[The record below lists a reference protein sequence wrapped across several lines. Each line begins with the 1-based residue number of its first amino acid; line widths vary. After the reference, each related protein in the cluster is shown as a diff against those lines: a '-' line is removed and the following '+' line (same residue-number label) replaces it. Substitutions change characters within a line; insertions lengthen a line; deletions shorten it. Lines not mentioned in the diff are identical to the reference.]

1 MKRQLEGKIAL
12 VTGGS
17 SGIGRATA
25 IAMAQAGAKVVIASR
40 GAEGNAETVELIRQV
55 GGEAIAIRT
64 DVSKSA
70 DVEALVRGTV
80 EHYGRLDVAF
90 NNAGTTNEPR
100 PLHEGTEEEWDSVL
114 DTNLKA
120 IWMCMK
126 YQVRQMLAQGG
137 GAIVNMS
144 SMAGLVGT
152 KGLAA
157 YTASKHGVLG
167 LTKTAALEYA
177 QQNIRVNA
185 VCPAVIRGTVLV
197 ENLFRDHP
205 EVAQALVATHPIGR
219 VGQPQEVAEAVV
231 WLCSD
236 AASFVT
242 GHALNVDGGA
252 FAGRA

>member
-1 MKRQLEGKIAL
+1 MKQLEGKVAL
-12 VTGGS
+12 VTGAS

-25 IAMAQAGAKVVIASR
+25 IAMARAGAKLVVASR
-40 GAEGNAETVELIRQV
+40 GHEGNAETVELIRKE

-64 DVSKSA
+64 DVTNAS
-70 DVEALVRGTV
+70 DIEALVRGTV

-90 NNAGTTNEPR
+90 NNAGTTVAPKA
-100 PLHEGTEEEWDSVL
+100 LHEFDEAEWDLVL
-114 DTNLKA
+114 DTNLRA
-120 IWMCMK
+120 VWLCMK

-144 SMAGLVGT
+144 SMAGLIGT
-152 KGLAA
+152 KGLGA

-177 QQNIRVNA
+177 QQRIRVNA

-197 ENLFRDHP
+197 ESLFREHP
-205 EVAQALVATHPIGR
+205 EVGKALEATHPIGR
-219 VGQPQEVAEAVV
+219 AGQPQEVAEAVV

-242 GHALNVDGGA
+242 GHALNVDGGT
-252 FAGRA
+252 FAGR

>member
-1 MKRQLEGKIAL
+1 MKQLEGKVAL
-12 VTGGS
+12 VTGAS

-25 IAMAQAGAKVVIASR
+25 IAMAKAGAKLVIASR
-40 GAEGNAETVELIRQV
+40 GHEGNAETVELIRQA
-55 GGEAIAIRT
+55 GGEAIALRT
-64 DVSKSA
+64 DVTKAS
-70 DVEALVRGTV
+70 DVKALVRGTV

-90 NNAGTTNEPR
+90 NNAGTVTPPR
-100 PLHEGTEEEWDSVL
+100 AIHEYDEEEWESVL

-120 IWMCMK
+120 VWLCMK
-126 YQVRQMLAQGG
+126 YELRQMLAQGG
-137 GAIVNMS
+137 GTIVNMS
-144 SMAGLVGT
+144 SMAGLIGT
-152 KGLAA
+152 KGLGA

-177 QQNIRVNA
+177 QQHIRVNA

-205 EVAQALVATHPIGR
+205 ELGRALESTHPIGR
-219 VGQPQEVAEAVV
+219 AGQPQEVAEAVV

-242 GHALNVDGGA
+242 GHALNVDGGT

>member
-1 MKRQLEGKIAL
+1 MRQLEGKVAL
-12 VTGGS
+12 VTGAS

-25 IAMAQAGAKVVIASR
+25 IAMARAGAKLVIASR
-40 GAEGNAETVELIRQV
+40 GQEGNAETVALIREQ
-55 GGEAIAIRT
+55 GGEAVALRT
-64 DVSKSA
+64 DVTKASE
-70 DVEALVRGTV
+70 VESLVRGTV

-90 NNAGTTNEPR
+90 NNAGTTTAPKAI
-100 PLHEGTEEEWDSVL
+100 HEYDEEEWDSVM
-114 DTNLKA
+114 DTNLRA
-120 IWMCMK
+120 VWLCMK

-137 GAIVNMS
+137 GSIVNMS
-144 SMAGLVGT
+144 SMAGLIGT
-152 KGLAA
+152 KGLGS

-197 ENLFRDHP
+197 ENIFRDHP
-205 EVAQALVATHPIGR
+205 ELGERLAATHPIGR
-219 VGQPQEVAEAVV
+219 VGQPHEVAEAVV

-242 GHALNVDGGA
+242 GHALNVDGGT
-252 FAGRA
+252 FAGR